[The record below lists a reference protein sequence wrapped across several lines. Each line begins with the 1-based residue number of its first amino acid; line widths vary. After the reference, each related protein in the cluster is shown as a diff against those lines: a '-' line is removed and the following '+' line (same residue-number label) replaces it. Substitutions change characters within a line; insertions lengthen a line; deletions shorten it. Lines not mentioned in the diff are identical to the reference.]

1 MISTEPESLQFH
13 VATLERR
20 LHCTER
26 WVRFNKIGWT
36 VLALVCILLIGTN
49 HVEIVRAQPQSPQ
62 KLRLREL
69 AIVDEKGRERIVIAA
84 PLPSELMVNGKVT
97 RRVREVSAAVQ
108 FKAPDG
114 TEQGG
119 IAMSDDGSM
128 IVGIDDERGRER
140 AHLYYLPKR
149 GSGVFLQGESAN
161 QTVSLL
167 LPNGGR
173 DASLEMTNQAGK
185 LVFKQPPK

>member
-1 MISTEPESLQFH
+1 
-13 VATLERR
+13 

-26 WVRFNKIGWT
+26 WVWFNKIGWT
-36 VLALVCILLIGTN
+36 VLALVVVLLLGAN
-49 HVEIVRAQPQSPQ
+49 RVEVVRAQAQSPQ

-69 AIVDEKGRERIVIAA
+69 AIVDAKGRERIVIAA
-84 PLPSELMVNGKVT
+84 PLPSELVVNGKVT
-97 RRVREVSAAVQ
+97 HRVREVSAAVQ
-108 FKAPDG
+108 FKAQDG

-140 AHLYYLPKR
+140 AHLYYLPKQ
-149 GSGVFLQGESAN
+149 GSGVFIQGENAK

-167 LPNGGR
+167 IPNGGR
-173 DASLEMTNQAGK
+173 DASLQMTSEAGR
-185 LVFKQPPK
+185 LVFKQPPE